1 MNRRYRVS
9 SEPFGRYNTRQ
20 SQPLRRMFLGGLFSK
35 AKEAFKD
42 ASDFVGR
49 GIDRA
54 KKAVGSL
61 FSNNLPK
68 SFRDTLEKYKDNT
81 IVTIQVCREPL
92 TKAVSTFANLITA
105 GTFNEVASSQGE
117 AGFFH
122 LYSLITLDNGTKLIY
137 EKNERPVLQVSN
149 KNPPSPF
156 NNDSVSVNGNNIP
169 LGEFVSKAMKRMG
182 EDKYI
187 TYDPIQNNCQ
197 DFLLNSMQ
205 ANGLSTPELS
215 SFIKQDVDELI
226 EKTPSFSKQL
236 AKGATGI
243 GGTLR
248 EIWEELTM
256 KKGGRVKRR

>member
-1 MNRRYRVS
+1 MNR
-9 SEPFGRYNTRQ
+9 RYNTRQ

-42 ASDFVGR
+42 ASAFVGR

-81 IVTIQVCREPL
+81 IVNIQVCREPL

-105 GTFNEVASSQGE
+105 GTFNEVADKQGE

-122 LYSLITLDNGTKLIY
+122 LYSLITLDNGTTLIY

-149 KNPPSPF
+149 KNPSS
-156 NNDSVSVNGNNIP
+156 NSVSLNFGYGNNIP
-169 LGEFVSKAMKRMG
+169 LGEFVSNAMKRMG

-187 TYDPIQNNCQ
+187 TYDPITNNCQ

-205 ANGLSTPELS
+205 ANGLSTSDLEQ
-215 SFIKQDVDELI
+215 FIKQDVDELI

-236 AKGATGI
+236 AKGATGL

-248 EIWEELTM
+248 EIYEELF
-256 KKGGRVKRR
+256 KKRGGRVIARRARRV